1 MCSRGVNATVHTQF
15 KHRVGL
21 IVWLYTPKYINKL
34 KQYGMLHYVSRKLK
48 YAVLYV
54 DDNSIES
61 TQEKLKKLHF
71 VRSVEISYYN
81 ELTYEYDGLLD
92 ELDKKAKEV
101 NKSKEGIELFSQ
113 LEK

>member
-1 MCSRGVNATVHTQF
+1 LHTQF

-21 IVWLYTPKYINKL
+21 VIWLYTPKYVNKL
-34 KQYGMLHYVSRKLK
+34 KQYGLLHYVSRKLK

-54 DDNSIES
+54 DDDQVENI
-61 TQEKLKKLHF
+61 QEKLKKLHF
-71 VRSVEISYYN
+71 VRSIEISHYN

-92 ELDKKAKEV
+92 ALNKKAKEV
-101 NKSKEGIELFSQ
+101 NENKESIELFSQ